1 MKKTDKTNIEQ
12 ILQKFSRDYLTTY
25 KGQYVER
32 TVTDW
37 SDSWGPSFDTYKY
50 LFTYPLNE
58 IFAELTSSKSSKKDF
73 CSSLRYKL
81 ESKSVEIDFET
92 RNLIISTG
100 GCIGGYDYNFTGC
113 IDHSIEHLTLQFA
126 KAVANEFHKGQKRK
140 INGLPY
146 ITHLE
151 DVANSVKSEGDF
163 VESIA
168 WLHDIVENT
177 PLTIAHIKE
186 YFGSEIAEGVN
197 ALTRNINRSAYKQRI
212 LEAPE
217 YIQLIKLYDT
227 QHNVET
233 IENLS
238 EGGIK
243 RKVED
248 CINFYIPLALKLEKE
263 EIASALFKSIDHYLY
278 TEISILQ
285 P

>member
-1 MKKTDKTNIEQ
+1 MKNADKTNIEQ
-12 ILQKFSRDYLTTY
+12 ILQELSKDYLTTY

-58 IFAELTSSKSSKKDF
+58 IFAEITSAKQKF
-73 CSSLRYKL
+73 CDL
-81 ESKSVEIDFET
+81 ESKSVEIDFEI
-92 RNLIISTG
+92 RNSIISTG
-100 GCIGGYDYNFTGC
+100 GYIEGYECNFAEY
-113 IDHSIEHLTLQFA
+113 IDPSTEYLTLKFA
-126 KAVANEFHKGQKRK
+126 KAVADEFHKGQKRK
-140 INGLPY
+140 KNGLPY

-151 DVANSVKSEGDF
+151 EVANSVKSEGHF

-168 WLHDIVENT
+168 WLHDIVEDT
-177 PLTIAHIKE
+177 PLTIAHIKK

-197 ALTRNINRSAYKQRI
+197 VLTRNVNRIEYKKR
-212 LEAPE
+212 LLGAPE
-217 YIQLIKLYDT
+217 YIQLIKLYDI

-263 EIASALFKSIDHYLY
+263 EIASALFKSIDHYLF
-278 TEISILQ
+278 
-285 P
+285 

>member
-12 ILQKFSRDYLTTY
+12 ILQKLFRDYLTTY

-50 LFTYPLNE
+50 LFTYPLSE
-58 IFAELTSSKSSKKDF
+58 IFAEITSSKKEF
-73 CSSLRYKL
+73 CSSLEYKI

-92 RNLIISTG
+92 RNSIISTG
-100 GCIGGYDYNFTGC
+100 GCIGGYECDFAEST
-113 IDHSIEHLTLQFA
+113 DHSKEYLTLQFA
-126 KAVANEFHKGQKRK
+126 KAVANEFHRGQKRK
-140 INGLPY
+140 KNGLPY

-168 WLHDIVENT
+168 WLHDIVEDT
-177 PLTIAHIKE
+177 PLTIAHIKK

-197 ALTRNINRSAYKQRI
+197 VLTRNINRNAYKQRI
-212 LEAPE
+212 LDAPE

-248 CINFYIPLALKLEKE
+248 CTNFYIPLALKLEKE
-263 EIASALFKSIDHYLY
+263 EIASALFKSIEPYLF
-278 TEISILQ
+278 
-285 P
+285 